1 MRARRQSRPMED
13 SSSSQLAGMGW
24 GTKRWVGYL
33 RVTHRGEGDGG
44 GCERRD
50 DGAFHVGDA
59 RVVGVGGGAH
69 DATRSRG
76 GSAALAPERLRG
88 AREGEQV
95 SGDDGGHLLAMCRAR
110 WGDFGSEESVGACA
124 AHGRGDARGT
134 VTRGARRDARCAAAA
149 NRLSARTTIRV
160 AFGASRF
167 GKIPSRAI
175 GAVKWKSRWKSRRI
189 LIGWEE
195 PLWHL
200 ANEFGI
206 RGSGKDLGCPPASGH
221 GNGKHRVRR
230 TAHLVWMKDSAAG
243 MKFRWHKPAQLAV
256 VVPSS
261 FRNVPAAPIASY
273 SAHANLQGKWPS
285 PCPTP
290 SSAPASSPSPPSA
303 PSRRARVSRSSP
315 A

>member
-1 MRARRQSRPMED
+1 MED
-13 SSSSQLAGMGW
+13 SSSSLLAGMGW

-134 VTRGARRDARCAAAA
+134 VTRGARRDA
-149 NRLSARTTIRV
+149 
-160 AFGASRF
+160 
-167 GKIPSRAI
+167 
-175 GAVKWKSRWKSRRI
+175 
-189 LIGWEE
+189 
-195 PLWHL
+195 
-200 ANEFGI
+200 
-206 RGSGKDLGCPPASGH
+206 
-221 GNGKHRVRR
+221 
-230 TAHLVWMKDSAAG
+230 
-243 MKFRWHKPAQLAV
+243 
-256 VVPSS
+256 
-261 FRNVPAAPIASY
+261 
-273 SAHANLQGKWPS
+273 
-285 PCPTP
+285 
-290 SSAPASSPSPPSA
+290 
-303 PSRRARVSRSSP
+303 SSP
-315 A
+315 AEMRSSSQPTLGEDDDSSCVWCQPVREDPVACNRSREVEIAVEIAKDFDWMGRATVASRE